1 MNIVSRQKFYKILLF
16 AQLPA
21 LAAEPA
27 ACGLQFRKTFH
38 LYAALMKEVMGGMG
52 QEKMTKKPEDWRN
65 FPGYCVNCVKCG
77 KMYSKGFS
85 MESASCCPRCGF
97 SEFTFLENSM
107 RVQLPAELLSRN
119 HAKERI
125 EAICRN
131 LRLMYAE
138 PPVS

>member
-1 MNIVSRQKFYKILLF
+1 
-16 AQLPA
+16 
-21 LAAEPA
+21 
-27 ACGLQFRKTFH
+27 
-38 LYAALMKEVMGGMG
+38 MKEVMGGMG

-77 KMYSKGFS
+77 KMYSKGLS